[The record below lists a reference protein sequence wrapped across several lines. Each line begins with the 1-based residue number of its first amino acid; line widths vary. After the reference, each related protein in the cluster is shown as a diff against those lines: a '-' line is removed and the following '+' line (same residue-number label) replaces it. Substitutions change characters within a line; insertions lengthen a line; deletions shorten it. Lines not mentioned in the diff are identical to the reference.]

1 MKACLVFGSGGLIGR
16 AVVDTLERTRFGR
29 VIYTPKITWA
39 SEPTAQVEIG
49 QVVHEWLAQ
58 SQCDR
63 WELYWCAGAGGPR
76 SGVDANEQE
85 RRLYRTVL
93 HQIEQAVKTNQAQRI
108 VIFFSSSA
116 GGVYGSTGQTIA
128 TELSV
133 PQPTDDYGK
142 SKFEL
147 ERVTTEFS
155 QRTGIGSVIGRI
167 SSVYGEHQDLQ
178 KRLGLITHLAFSI
191 AARKPISIFT
201 NLATTRNYIAAAT
214 AGAMI
219 VHHVQCTKESGSILR
234 NVCAPYDTSVAEL
247 LTLTK
252 QVTGHRVEIAY
263 SGAAEIDNSRIS
275 TNFEDEICHLTRT
288 SVPAEFAKLIRHF
301 RTLVAQH
308 GALRT

>member
-16 AVVDTLERTRFGR
+16 AVVDTLEKTHFGQI
-29 VIYTPKITWA
+29 IYTPRITWA
-39 SEPTAQVEIG
+39 SEPTAQAEIG
-49 QVVHEWLAQ
+49 RAVHEWLAQ
-58 SQCDR
+58 SQCEG
-63 WELYWCAGAGGPR
+63 WELYWCAGAGSPR
-76 SGVDANEQE
+76 SGVAANEQE
-85 RRLYRTVL
+85 RSLYRTVL
-93 HQIEQAVKTNQAQRI
+93 HQIEQAVQTNQAQRI
-108 VIFFSSSA
+108 TIFFSSSA

-167 SSVYGEHQDLQ
+167 SSVFGEHQDLQ

-201 NLATTRNYIAAAT
+201 NLATTRNYIAAVT
-214 AGAMI
+214 AGAVI
-219 VHHVQCTKESGSILR
+219 VHYVRCSKGSESILR

-263 SGAAEIDNSRIS
+263 SGAAEMDNSRIS
-275 TNFEDEICHLTRT
+275 TNFADEICHLTR
-288 SVPAEFAKLIRHF
+288 SSLPAEFARLINLF
-301 RTLVAQH
+301 RISVAQY
-308 GALRT
+308 GELQI